1 MDTEAN
7 MASRYF
13 GTVPLFSLRREIDRL
28 FEDTFGN
35 TASRGSGALTTRGS
49 TMANWTPAVDVHEDD
64 REIGVELELPG
75 ISPEQVEISVENG
88 ILTVRGEKREER
100 DERDEQGRYH
110 IVERTYGTFARS
122 FQLPT
127 GINEEQIAADFNNG
141 VLRVHIPKAALP
153 QPRKIQI
160 GGGQRGQQV
169 GQGRGQQVEVQQS
182 SPGSQGGAAGQGQ
195 SRGGT
200 RSRGA
205 AGGMAAGGA
214 EGGADRMEPRGGEG
228 DAGSR

>member
-1 MDTEAN
+1 

-28 FEDTFGN
+28 FEDAFGN
-35 TASRGSGALTTRGS
+35 SPGRGSGALAARGS
-49 TMANWTPAVDVHEDD
+49 SMANWTPAVDVHEDD

-88 ILTVRGEKREER
+88 VLTVRGEKREEHDER

-110 IVERTYGTFARS
+110 IVERSYGSFARS
-122 FQLPT
+122 FQLPS

-160 GGGQRGQQV
+160 GGQRGQQV
-169 GQGRGQQVEVQQS
+169 GQGRGQQVEVQQGT
-182 SPGSQGGAAGQGQ
+182 PGSQGGSAGQAGGQ
-195 SRGGT
+195 SRGGG

-205 AGGMAAGGA
+205 AGGMAAGGG
-214 EGGADRMEPRGGEG
+214 EGSADWMGARGGEG
-228 DAGSR
+228 DASNR